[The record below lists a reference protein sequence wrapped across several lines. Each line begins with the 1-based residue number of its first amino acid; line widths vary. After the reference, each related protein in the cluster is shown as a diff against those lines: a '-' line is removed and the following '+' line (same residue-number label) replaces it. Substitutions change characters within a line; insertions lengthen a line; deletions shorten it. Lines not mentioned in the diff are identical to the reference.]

1 MIDVQIE
8 GGDPHLAELIA
19 STLHGH
25 PMPDPSSSA
34 AVAGKLVR
42 EAQEEVEVTRPS
54 REQIATVN
62 FALID
67 DESDWSDI

>member
-1 MIDVQIE
+1 MIDVTIE

-19 STLHGH
+19 STLPGH
-25 PMPDPSSSA
+25 PLSDPSSSA
-34 AVAGKLVR
+34 AHAGRFVR
-42 EAQEEVEVTRPS
+42 EQQEEAEVTRPS

-67 DESDWSDI
+67 DEMDWTDV